1 MTKKESFNLL
11 YVQVLISILRKVV
24 GESDIELFA
33 KIINEEAKFKEG
45 NVDLPIVRS
54 LAYELIGIAK
64 EALIVLEGDKNEK
77 DKK

>member
-45 NVDLPIVRS
+45 NVDLPVVRS

-64 EALIVLEGDKNEK
+64 EALIVLEGGKNEK
-77 DKK
+77 